1 MLVVRVLVYY
11 YYSGE
16 LSTRLFR
23 AIAQKNVFVGSSAAL
38 IVRTA
43 LADAGVPEV
52 TSGTFQRRIKGR
64 VESSGTTGAYS
75 GISRGFTKS
84 QFPPP
89 GTPAWFNI
97 TCSFQTAVLAIGPCA
112 DRRGELI

>member
-1 MLVVRVLVYY
+1 
-11 YYSGE
+11 
-16 LSTRLFR
+16 
-23 AIAQKNVFVGSSAAL
+23 VGSSAAL
-38 IVRTA
+38 IVLTA
-43 LADAGVPEV
+43 LADAAVPAV
-52 TSGTFQRRIKGR
+52 TSATSNRRIKGR
-64 VESSGTTGAYS
+64 NESSGTTGDYS

-97 TCSFQTAVLAIGPCA
+97 TGSFQTAVLAMGPYD